1 MIEIN
6 ITVRKPKKK
15 KSVVPNIM
23 YHLCTI
29 LVKIVN
35 HNFIMRKYQT
45 NPNGETF
52 HKIKA
57 LIIQM
62 TR

>member
-6 ITVRKPKKK
+6 ITIKKQQKK

-23 YHLCTI
+23 YHFCTT

-45 NPNGETF
+45 NPNWETF